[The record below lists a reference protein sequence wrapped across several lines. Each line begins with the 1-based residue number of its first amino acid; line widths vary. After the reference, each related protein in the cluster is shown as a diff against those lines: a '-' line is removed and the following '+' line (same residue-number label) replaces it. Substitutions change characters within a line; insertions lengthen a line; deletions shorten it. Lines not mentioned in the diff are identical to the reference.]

1 MIDVARCEVI
11 SFEAL
16 GTLVDWER
24 GLAAG
29 LERETGAANSGQIER
44 LLRARLECEWEL
56 VDEATEFRPFREV
69 LVESM
74 VLAASRCGATLDAEG
89 ARRVARGAGE
99 WPLFSDVAPALSR
112 LARSRRLA
120 LVTNLDRDDIAPI
133 ARRLGVEI
141 ARIVTAG
148 DLQVYKPAPELL
160 LALEHELELDEG
172 QLLHVSALPE
182 HDLYTAEDLGVPA
195 VFVNRRGDPLPEDLD
210 VALQVPDLEAL
221 ARQLAPAGATTSRR
235 GGAGGARKKASRPVS
250 AGLRGLSTPPTDR
263 GGRGRTRG

>member
-11 SFEAL
+11 SFEVL

-29 LERETGAANSGQIER
+29 LERETSATDPRQIER
-44 LLRARLECEWEL
+44 LLQARLECEWDL

-74 VLAASRCGATLDAEG
+74 LRAASRCGATLDADG
-89 ARRVARGAGE
+89 ARRIACGAGE
-99 WPLFSDVAPALSR
+99 WPLFPDVAPALSR
-112 LARSRRLA
+112 LARRRRLA
-120 LVTNLDRDDIAPI
+120 LVTNLDRDDVAPI

-160 LALEHELELDEG
+160 LALEHELELDED

-210 VALQVPDLEAL
+210 VALQVRDLEAL
-221 ARQLAPAGATTSRR
+221 AEKLAPPGPPTSRR
-235 GGAGGARKKASRPVS
+235 GVAGAARKKRA
-250 AGLRGLSTPPTDR
+250 AQ
-263 GGRGRTRG
+263 